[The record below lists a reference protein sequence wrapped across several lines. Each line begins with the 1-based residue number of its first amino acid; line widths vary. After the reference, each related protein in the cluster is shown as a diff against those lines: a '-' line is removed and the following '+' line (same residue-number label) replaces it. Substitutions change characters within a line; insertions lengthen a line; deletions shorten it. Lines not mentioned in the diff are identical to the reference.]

1 MKQFTNYNRWIAW
14 LALGTALVLCGGFQ
28 TKSGNNAGIKQE
40 SFGQLPDGTPVE
52 LFTLTNRNGVE
63 ARITNY
69 GGILVSLKTPDRN
82 GQLGDVVLGY
92 DTLAAYVRRNPMFGA
107 LVGRYAGRIA
117 KAKFML
123 NGVEYQLTRN
133 SGENH
138 IHGGPKGF
146 DKQVWKAKPIT
157 RKDGVALELSYL
169 SKDGEEGYPGNV
181 AVTVT
186 YTLTNDNALRLDYS
200 ATTDK
205 DTVLNL
211 TNHSYF
217 NLAGT
222 GDVLRHEIMID
233 ADRFTVGDDKLI
245 PTGEV
250 RAVNGT
256 PLDFQKMT
264 AIGARINDAY
274 EQIKLARGYDHNY
287 VLNHKPGVLGPAAKV
302 SEPTTGRVMEVLTTE
317 PGVVFYTSN
326 GFNGSLVG
334 KGGQAYVRHAGFC
347 LETQH
352 FPDSPNHP
360 EFPSTVLKK
369 GAQYRATTVFKFSVK

>member
-1 MKQFTNYNRWIAW
+1 MNHSANRKTLMAFLVLGAA
-14 LALGTALVLCGGFQ
+14 LALGAGFQ
-28 TKSGNNAGIKQE
+28 NKPNGKAAIKQE
-40 SFGQLPDGTPVE
+40 AFGQLPDGTPVA

-69 GGILVSLKTPDRN
+69 GGILVSLKTLDRQ

-92 DTLAAYVRRNPMFGA
+92 DTLAEYVRRNPMFGA

-117 KAKFML
+117 KAKFTL
-123 NGVEYQLTRN
+123 NGVEYQLVRN
-133 SGENH
+133 SGEHH

-146 DKQVWKAKPIT
+146 DKQVWQAKPVT

-169 SKDGEEGYPGNV
+169 SKDGEEGYPGNL

-186 YTLTNDNALRLDYS
+186 YTLTNDNALRLDYG

-222 GDVLRHEIMID
+222 GDVLRHEILID
-233 ADRFTVGDDKLI
+233 ANRFTPGDDKLI
-245 PTGEV
+245 PTGEM
-250 RAVNGT
+250 RAVHDT
-256 PLDFQKMT
+256 PLDFRQMT
-264 AIGARINDAY
+264 AIGARITAPYD
-274 EQIKLARGYDHNY
+274 QIKMARGYDHNY
-287 VLNHKPGVLGPAAKV
+287 VLNHKPGVLGLAAKV
-302 SEPTTGRVMEVLTTE
+302 TEPTTGRVLEVLTTE

-334 KGGQAYVRHAGFC
+334 KGGQAYVKHAGFC

-352 FPDSPNHP
+352 FPNSPNQP

-369 GAQYRATTVFKFSVK
+369 GAKYQATTVFKFSAK